1 MDEKYQRLKA
11 STLRLSWLYY
21 PLYTLSD
28 TCMYLY
34 YILYNIDITYVFH
47 HWCGRHIYWQSM
59 ALLLELSFKCYQLVS
74 EQVLGKGSFGKAY
87 LVKNTEVPSIHMGI
101 KPTPVALLFCVLKP
115 QNYLRHWSYQNGV
128 HWHKTHTDRWIP
140 IPDWCNGE
148 ILGCNMITELPP
160 KGPSCKMLNV
170 LTCTYKILP
179 IGFFWHSCI
188 SSTHDINVAVVSNCL

>member
-1 MDEKYQRLKA
+1 MVDIFIGSLWLFYWNSLSSATSSSLSRSWAKAALERL
-11 STLRLSWLYY
+11 TSWKT
-21 PLYTLSD
+21 PRSPR
-28 TCMYLY
+28 
-34 YILYNIDITYVFH
+34 YN
-47 HWCGRHIYWQSM
+47 
-59 ALLLELSFKCYQLVS
+59 
-74 EQVLGKGSFGKAY
+74 
-87 LVKNTEVPSIHMGI
+87 MGI

-128 HWHKTHTDRWIP
+128 HWHKIHTDRWIP